1 MAKKINTLVKDVN
14 KIFSDIGA
22 GKPIKLPEQR
32 VDVLVNNLKEV
43 LYQWATPREKSVGLR
58 MSNVGR
64 PNRQLWYDIKS
75 NKNQEELSP
84 AVVFRFLYGHI
95 VEELLLF
102 FVELAGHK
110 VEHTQAEVK
119 VLGLKGHVDCI
130 IDDVVIDI
138 KSASD
143 YSFRKFKDGRLSED
157 DPFGYLAQLA
167 AYEHGFN
174 KSGGGFLVANKS
186 SGEICLYLPDEL
198 EVPNIESRLE
208 TVRAE
213 LKEDV
218 PPIER
223 CYPIIAKGK
232 SGNMGL
238 HNSCKWCRH
247 KAQCNS
253 KMRVFKYSN
262 TLEYLTHVEV
272 LPSVEEITEEFE

>member
-1 MAKKINTLVKDVN
+1 MSKINTVVKDVN
-14 KIFSDIGA
+14 KIFSQIGS
-22 GKPIKLPEQR
+22 GKPVELPEKK
-32 VDVLVNNLKEV
+32 VDILLSNLKEA
-43 LYQWATPREKSVGLR
+43 LSQWSTPREKSVGLR

-75 NKNQEELSP
+75 NKNQEDFSP
-84 AVVFRFLYGHI
+84 AVIFRFLYGHV

-102 FVELAGHK
+102 FVDLAGHK
-110 VEHTQAEVK
+110 VEHQQAEVN
-119 VLGLKGHVDCI
+119 VLGLKGHVDCL

-143 YSFRKFKDGRLSED
+143 FSFRKFKDGKLSQD

-167 AYEHGFN
+167 AYEHGFG

-186 SGEICLYLPDEL
+186 SGEICLYIPDEL

-208 TVRAE
+208 TVRTE

-218 PPIER
+218 PPRER

-247 KAQCNS
+247 KFQCNPDL
-253 KMRVFKYSN
+253 RVFKYSN
-262 TLEYLTHVEV
+262 TLEYLTEVEV
-272 LPSVEEITEEFE
+272 LPSVEEITAEFV

>member
-1 MAKKINTLVKDVN
+1 MSKINTVVKDVN
-14 KIFSDIGA
+14 KIFSQIGA
-22 GKPIKLPEQR
+22 GKPVELPEKK
-32 VDVLVNNLKEV
+32 VDILLSNLKEV
-43 LYQWATPREKSVGLR
+43 LHQWSTPREKSVGLR

-75 NKNQEELSP
+75 NKDQEELSP
-84 AVVFRFLYGHI
+84 AVIFRFLYGHV

-102 FVELAGHK
+102 FVDLAGHK
-110 VEHTQAEVK
+110 VEHQQAEVN

-143 YSFRKFKDGRLSED
+143 FSFRKFKDGKLSQD

-167 AYEHGFN
+167 AYEHGFG

-186 SGEICLYLPDEL
+186 SGEICLYIPDEL

-218 PPIER
+218 PPRER

-247 KAQCNS
+247 KFQCNPDL
-253 KMRVFKYSN
+253 RVFKYSN
-262 TLEYLTHVEV
+262 TLEYLTKVEV
-272 LPSVEEITEEFE
+272 LPSVEEVTAEFV

>member
-1 MAKKINTLVKDVN
+1 MSKINTVVKDVN
-14 KIFSDIGA
+14 KIFSQIGA
-22 GKPIKLPEQR
+22 GKPVELPEKK
-32 VDVLVNNLKEV
+32 VDILLSNLKEA
-43 LYQWATPREKSVGLR
+43 LSQWSTPREKSVGLR

-75 NKNQEELSP
+75 NKDQEELSP
-84 AVVFRFLYGHI
+84 AVIFRFLYGHI

-102 FVELAGHK
+102 FVDLAGHK
-110 VEHTQAEVK
+110 VEHQQAEVN
-119 VLGLKGHVDCI
+119 VLGLKGHVDCL

-143 YSFRKFKDGRLSED
+143 FSFRKFKDGKLSQD

-167 AYEHGFN
+167 AYEHGFG

-186 SGEICLYLPDEL
+186 SGEICLYIPDEL

-208 TVRAE
+208 TVRTE

-218 PPIER
+218 PPRER

-247 KAQCNS
+247 KFQCNPDL
-253 KMRVFKYSN
+253 RVFKYSN
-262 TLEYLTHVEV
+262 TLEYLTEVEV
-272 LPSVEEITEEFE
+272 LPSVEEITAEFV

>member
-1 MAKKINTLVKDVN
+1 MSKINTVVKDVN
-14 KIFSDIGA
+14 KIFSQIGA
-22 GKPIKLPEQR
+22 GKPVELPEKK
-32 VDVLVNNLKEV
+32 VDILLSNLKEA
-43 LYQWATPREKSVGLR
+43 LSQWSTPREKSVGLR

-75 NKNQEELSP
+75 NKNQEDFSP
-84 AVVFRFLYGHI
+84 AVIFRFLYGHV

-102 FVELAGHK
+102 FVDLAGHK
-110 VEHTQAEVK
+110 VEHQQAEVN
-119 VLGLKGHVDCI
+119 VLGLKGHVDCL

-143 YSFRKFKDGRLSED
+143 FSFRKFKDGKLSQD

-167 AYEHGFN
+167 AYEHGFG

-186 SGEICLYLPDEL
+186 SGEICLYIPDEL
-198 EVPNIESRLE
+198 EVPNIETRLE

-218 PPIER
+218 PPRER

-247 KAQCNS
+247 KFQCNPGL
-253 KMRVFKYSN
+253 RVFKYSN
-262 TLEYLTHVEV
+262 TLEYLTEVEV
-272 LPSVEEITEEFE
+272 LPGVDEITAEFV